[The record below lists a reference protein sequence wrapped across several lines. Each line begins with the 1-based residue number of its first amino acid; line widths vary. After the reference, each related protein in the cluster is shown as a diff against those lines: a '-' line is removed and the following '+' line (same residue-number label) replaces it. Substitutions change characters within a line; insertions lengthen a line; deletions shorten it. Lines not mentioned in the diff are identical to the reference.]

1 MGETVNTKAV
11 PSDKLKM
18 GSLLGY
24 GLGDAGMV
32 VGWTFLSSYI
42 TFFMTNYVGL
52 SAGIVGTVLMVSR
65 LMDAVSD
72 VIIGSAVDRT
82 KSRFGKARPWML
94 YGALPL
100 TVCFILMY
108 CVPNIGSTGKLWWFI
123 IFYNLTVTVFYTA
136 VNVPFNSLTP
146 LMTRDPSSRV
156 NCGVARMLMGIFG
169 AMVASILTM
178 PVINAMGGD
187 KGAWRIW
194 GTIIGVFMGVC
205 IFFCFL
211 FTKERY
217 SGDPQNSKKEPL
229 TLRKTYYSLINN
241 KYWVILTI
249 VLILNYALQGVVQG
263 VNIYYFKYIIGDE
276 NMAGLASLAQSF
288 PMLILLI
295 LTPIFAKK
303 ISKVNLARFS
313 AVGGVVSAAVM
324 LINPTNLGVM
334 IVRSV
339 LQGVFMA
346 PFSAVNFAMIADV
359 ADYGYWK
366 SGEKCEG
373 LVNSAASFGTKI
385 GTALGAG
392 MVGWIL
398 AFGKFNADLL
408 SQPDS
413 AISALKFM
421 MIGIPIVISLA
432 QLVVLHFYKLDKE
445 YPAILAEIEQ
455 REVNS

>member
-1 MGETVNTKAV
+1 MEETVNSKPV
-11 PSDKLKM
+11 SPDKIKI
-18 GSLLGY
+18 GGLLGY

-32 VGWTFLSSYI
+32 TGWTFLSSYI
-42 TFFMTNYVGL
+42 TFFMTNYVGIG
-52 SAGIVGTVLMVSR
+52 AGIVGTVIMVSR

-72 VIIGSAVDRT
+72 VMVGSAVDRT

-94 YGALPL
+94 YGVVPL

-108 CVPNIGSTGKLWWFI
+108 AVPDIGDTGKLWWFI

-156 NCGVARMLMGIFG
+156 NCGVVRMLMGIFG

-178 PVINAMGGD
+178 PMINAMGGD
-187 KGAWRIW
+187 KSAWKIW
-194 GTIIGVFMGVC
+194 GAIIGVFMGVC
-205 IFFCFL
+205 IFLCFL

-217 SGDPQNSKKEPL
+217 SDDLQSIKREPL
-229 TLRKTYYSLINN
+229 SLTKTYKSLISN

-249 VLILNYALQGVVQG
+249 VLILNYALQGVTQG

-276 NMAGLASLAQSF
+276 NLVGLASMAQSL
-288 PMLILLI
+288 PMLILLF
-295 LTPIFAKK
+295 LTPVFAKK

-313 AVGGVVSAAVM
+313 AVGGVVTAVVM
-324 LINPTNLGVM
+324 LINPTSLGVM

-339 LQGVFMA
+339 LQGISMA

-366 SGEKCEG
+366 DGVKCEG

-392 MVGWIL
+392 MVGWVL
-398 AFGKFNADLL
+398 AFGRFNAELP

-421 MIGIPIVISLA
+421 MIGIPIIMSLI

-445 YPAILAEIEQ
+445 YPTILAEIKQ
-455 REVNS
+455 REVNK